1 MGIAEQAPDA
11 PGTPADAPAPIKRSF
26 KSYGLEATR
35 RFLKTAI
42 VIDDEIVADNEAP
55 FVVLDVDADGNQN
68 VDSVPP
74 FAIIAPYTELDALKG
89 PAGDG
94 STEHKVMAEDSAT
107 AKAAQVRIKPLAD
120 AFLDKQIV
128 CGVLKPEIADDDKKV
143 VERAVRAAAVA
154 DIVIIDWFL
163 RKNKD
168 SLARAI
174 LTTILKDDAA
184 RSGRLR
190 TVLVYTTATPLA
202 ERRDSLMDHLNKA
215 GFEAKAPLGDDT
227 LLTVDSCRI
236 RFVQKHSL
244 NVGTKVQDLPDVAIA
259 EFAQHSSGLLANF
272 ALLSVA
278 ALRDATHHL
287 LANLTS
293 RMDSAF
299 VGDRMLRGD
308 FAEAQGFAMSL
319 FMLQIKGLLSL
330 PPSVGNALSDEEVS
344 SWLDERFAYPEAD
357 AQLASVGTDKD
368 KLQDSVLRGK
378 PKADVAHK
386 ALFIPE
392 TISAPAEA
400 GKFEKAASLEFSRFV
415 SFVREHDGFNP
426 IPKDWIPTLTLG
438 SVVKLIDKRPR
449 YFMCL
454 QPLCDTVRIDEARY
468 FPFIELT
475 TAKVSNSSDN
485 LAIRDKGKPIL
496 VSVGRKAGARH
507 FAKFDPKDGSS
518 ILAEAVDGHFVF
530 SSTSDHRYWWL
541 GDIEPMKAQRIA
553 VDVSGTLARVGL
565 DEYEWLRR
573 GGSAK

>member
-1 MGIAEQAPDA
+1 VGIAEEAADA
-11 PGTPADAPAPIKRSF
+11 PGAPAAPAPIKREF

-42 VIDDEIVADNEAP
+42 VIDDEIVAENEVPIVALK
-55 FVVLDVDADGNQN
+55 VGADGDKSD
-68 VDSVPP
+68 DSVPP
-74 FAIIAPYTELDALKG
+74 FAVVTPHTEPAALKG
-89 PAGDG
+89 QAGHG
-94 STEHKVMAEDSAT
+94 LIENEVVAEGSAT
-107 AKAAQVRIKPLAD
+107 AQDAQVQIKPLAD

-174 LTTILKDDAA
+174 LATILKEDAA
-184 RSGRLR
+184 RNGRLR
-190 TVLVYTTATPLA
+190 TVLVYTSATPLA
-202 ERRDSLMDHLNKA
+202 ERRDSLVDHLKKA
-215 GFEAKAPLGDDT
+215 GFEAKAPPTDDT

-236 RFVQKHSL
+236 RFVQKRSL
-244 NVGTKVQDLPDVAIA
+244 NVGTKVEELPDVAIA

-308 FAEAQGFAMSL
+308 FAGAQGFAMSL

-330 PPSVGNALSDEEVS
+330 PPSLGSALSDEEVS
-344 SWLDERFAYPEAD
+344 SWLDERFGYPEAD
-357 AQLASVGTDKD
+357 AQLASVGTDKE
-368 KLQDSVLRGK
+368 KLRDSVLRGK
-378 PKADVAHK
+378 PKSDVAHK
-386 ALFIPE
+386 ALFLPE
-392 TISAPAEA
+392 TTSTPADA
-400 GKFEKAASLEFSRFV
+400 GKVEKAASLEFSRFAT
-415 SFVREHDGFNP
+415 FVREHDGFNP
-426 IPKDWIPTLTLG
+426 IPKDWTPTLTLG

-449 YFMCL
+449 YFMCV

-475 TAKVSNSSDN
+475 TAKVSNNSDN
-485 LAIRDKGKPIL
+485 LALRDSGKPLL
-496 VSVGRKAGARH
+496 VSVGSKAGARH
-507 FAKFDPKDGSS
+507 FAKFDPKGDSS
-518 ILAEAVDGHFVF
+518 ILAETVDGTFVF

-553 VDVSGTLARVGL
+553 VDVSGALARVGL